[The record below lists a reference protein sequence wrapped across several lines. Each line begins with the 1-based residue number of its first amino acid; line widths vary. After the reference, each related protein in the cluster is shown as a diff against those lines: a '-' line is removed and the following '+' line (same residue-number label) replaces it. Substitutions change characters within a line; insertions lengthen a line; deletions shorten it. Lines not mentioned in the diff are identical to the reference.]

1 MGLRSWF
8 RGIGHVGRSML
19 ASVVLLTAFA
29 GLLVVDTAEARLR
42 RDVSRMV
49 FNENLGLLEEVRRSL
64 GEAPDSLERLLAAS
78 PVAPRNR
85 PYIVV
90 SIEEHR
96 LWYRRGDSTLFT
108 AQVATGSGK
117 VLERSGGPH
126 WRFETPRG
134 RLLVQA
140 KDLDPEWVPP
150 DWHFIEQARKRGL
163 GVIRLD
169 RGQQIPL
176 ADGGVLAV
184 AGSDVVRKSADGRST
199 VAPHG
204 EGRELVANG
213 NIVIPPFGTRQRRYP
228 GVLGTHRLSLG
239 DGYALHGTN
248 QPETIGRSVS
258 HGCIRLR
265 NEDIARLW
273 EMVEVG
279 TPVYVY

>member
-8 RGIGHVGRSML
+8 TSIGRLGHAML
-19 ASVVLLTAFA
+19 ATTVLLAA
-29 GLLVVDTAEARLR
+29 AVALLVVETAEARLR

-49 FNENLGLLEEVRRSL
+49 FNENLGLLEEIRRGL
-64 GEAPDSLERLLAAS
+64 GEPPDSLERLLAGS

-96 LWYRRGDSTLFT
+96 LWYRQGDSTLFET
-108 AQVATGSGK
+108 QVATGSGK

-134 RLLVQA
+134 RLLVQG
-140 KDLDPEWVPP
+140 KDLDPDWVPP
-150 DWHFIEQARKRGL
+150 DWHYIEQARKRGL
-163 GVIRLD
+163 GVVRLE
-169 RGQQIPL
+169 RGQSIPL
-176 ADGGVLAV
+176 GDGGVLTV
-184 AGSDVVRKSADGRST
+184 SGSDVVRKTPEGAT
-199 VAPHG
+199 TAAPHG

-213 NIVIPPFGTRQRRYP
+213 NIIIPPFGTRQRRYP
-228 GVLGTHRLSLG
+228 GVLGTHRISLG

-248 QPETIGRSVS
+248 QPESIGRSVS

-265 NEDIARLW
+265 NEDIARLYG
-273 EMVEVG
+273 MVAVG
-279 TPVYVY
+279 TPVYIY